1 MHAAA
6 KWLNALSTG
15 SPRQPAE
22 FHRPLTSLADY
33 LFAIPSLLLPSLPPS
48 LPSSVLLQLPSPTPT
63 APGKQWRGGSLL
75 WEGDMER
82 KAGSEQEG
90 DVREKRQSCCHTKQS
105 ERKRRGAG
113 KRKDKDL
120 LPLPAL
126 VDNDTRRVISK
137 QWARKRRAAAAIHP
151 PKHNTQS
158 PPCHNHIHLWENSA
172 GLITCMAEHSCYI

>member
-33 LFAIPSLLLPSLPPS
+33 LFAILSLLLPSLPPS

-90 DVREKRQSCCHTKQS
+90 DVREKRQSCYHTKQRVRERGEEQEREKIKISSLSQHSLTMTPGESFRSNEPENAEPPLPFILLSTTLSHHRATITFIS
-105 ERKRRGAG
+105 ERTVLA
-113 KRKDKDL
+113 
-120 LPLPAL
+120 
-126 VDNDTRRVISK
+126 
-137 QWARKRRAAAAIHP
+137 
-151 PKHNTQS
+151 
-158 PPCHNHIHLWENSA
+158 
-172 GLITCMAEHSCYI
+172 